1 MYLSSRFFFL
11 VAAVAVG
18 AGEAAGRALHNLRLD
33 AQIFPHPQD
42 CGVVRFLELGT
53 SARPVAQLSS
63 STTHWPKWSL
73 SSAT

>member
-1 MYLSSRFFFL
+1 MYLSSCFFFFFFFS

-18 AGEAAGRALHNLRLD
+18 AGEAAGRALHNLRVD
-33 AQIFPHPQD
+33 AQD
-42 CGVVRFLELGT
+42 CGVVRFLELWT

-63 STTHWPKWSL
+63 STTYWPKWSL